1 MSGTS
6 ICPEYVLFFGQIE
19 LTFSAFMPRAPSLH
33 SFDSLIARRVKAA
46 KRGTVFTPDSFAA
59 LGSRA
64 SIDKALQ
71 RLAAR
76 GELRRLSRGLYDRPR
91 EDELLGVL
99 WPSVDAVV
107 KAIAGR
113 NRLRTQPA
121 GAYAANLLGLSEQV
135 PAKVLLLTDGVS
147 RTVQAGPMRITLKR
161 TTPRQMAA
169 AGRLSGLLIQ
179 AFKSIGAAHLS
190 SRHVEHLRATIPAE
204 QRVKVANDV
213 ALAPIWMRPGLLAV
227 ARADDT
233 RPARRR
239 KQ

>member
-1 MSGTS
+1 
-6 ICPEYVLFFGQIE
+6 
-19 LTFSAFMPRAPSLH
+19 MPRAPSLH

-46 KRGTVFTPDSFAA
+46 ARGTVFTPDTFAT

-71 RLAAR
+71 RLVAR
-76 GELRRLSRGLYDRPR
+76 GELRRLSRGLYDKPR
-91 EDELLGVL
+91 HDDLLGVL
-99 WPSVDAVV
+99 WPSVDAVI

-113 NRLRTQPA
+113 NRMRTQPA

-135 PAKVLLLTDGVS
+135 PAKVLLLTDGLS

-179 AFKSIGAAHLS
+179 AFKSIGAPHLS
-190 SRHVEHLRATIPAE
+190 ERQIEHLRASLPAA
-204 QRVKVANDV
+204 QRARVADDI
-213 ALAPIWMRPGLLAV
+213 ALAPVWMRPWLLAV
-227 ARADDT
+227 ARDDNT
-233 RPARRR
+233 RSNRRR
-239 KQ
+239 QP

>member
-1 MSGTS
+1 
-6 ICPEYVLFFGQIE
+6 
-19 LTFSAFMPRAPSLH
+19 MPRAPSLH

-46 KRGTVFTPDSFAA
+46 ARGSVFTPDSFAT

-71 RLAAR
+71 RLVAR
-76 GELRRLSRGLYDRPR
+76 GELRRLSRGLYDKPR
-91 EDELLGVL
+91 QDELLGVL

-135 PAKVLLLTDGVS
+135 PAKVLLLTDGIS

-179 AFKSIGAAHLS
+179 AFKSIGAQHLS
-190 SRHVEHLRATIPAE
+190 ERHVTHLRATLPAG
-204 QRVKVANDV
+204 QRAKVAVDV
-213 ALAPIWMRPGLLAV
+213 ALAPVWMRPWLLAV
-227 ARADDT
+227 ARDDNT
-233 RPARRR
+233 RSNRRR
-239 KQ
+239 QP